1 MQSKPICVLGA
12 GLMGV
17 GIATHF
23 ARFGYDVWL
32 YDTDS
37 SRIAEISG
45 VAGGI
50 LDELIVT
57 DQFAIGEKATVVAR
71 LHGTTSL
78 QDIAA
83 CRLLIEAIPERLE
96 LKHALYAQLEELI
109 APEAVIASNTSGLPP
124 DALAEKLTHPERLL
138 IAHFWHPP
146 HFIPLVEIVPGT
158 ATKPEYL
165 HELQQ
170 QLIAMQLE
178 AVVLDRAAPGF
189 VGNRLQFALLREALH
204 IVKSGIA
211 SAEVV
216 DQVMRASLGRRYAM
230 VGPLEAA
237 DMTGLSTVQDICRH
251 LLPELATGSDMMSL
265 VADKVANGNT
275 GVRSGQGFYHWDDSR
290 KEYIQQRREH
300 QLRFALKP

>member
-1 MQSKPICVLGA
+1 MQTNHISVLGA

-23 ARFGYDVWL
+23 ARFGHPIWL
-32 YDTDS
+32 FDTDS
-37 SRIAEISG
+37 NRIAEITA
-45 VAGGI
+45 VASSI

-57 DQFAIGEKATVVAR
+57 DQFAAADKASVLAR

-78 QDIAA
+78 ADIAA
-83 CRLLIEAIPERLE
+83 SGLLIEAIPERLE
-96 LKHALYAQLEELI
+96 LKHALYAQLEAVI
-109 APEAVIASNTSGLPP
+109 SPEAIIASNTSGLPP
-124 DALAEKLTHPERLL
+124 DALAEKLAHPERLL
-138 IAHFWHPP
+138 IAHFWNPP

-165 HELQQ
+165 SELQQ
-170 QLIAMQLE
+170 WLVAMQLE

-237 DMTGLSTVQDICRH
+237 DMTGLATVQDICRH
-251 LLPELATGSDMMSL
+251 LLPTLATGSDMMSL
-265 VADKVANGNT
+265 VADKVARGET
-275 GVRSGQGFYHWDDSR
+275 GLRSGQGFYHWDDSR

>member
-1 MQSKPICVLGA
+1 M
-12 GLMGV
+12 
-17 GIATHF
+17 
-23 ARFGYDVWL
+23 RFGYDVWL

-265 VADKVANGNT
+265 VADKVANGDT
-275 GVRSGQGFYHWDDSR
+275 GLRSGQGFYRWDDSR